1 MSERQDNLDTI
12 KFKSVAVRVTTYKML
27 KALATRDNRSVGMFI
42 THLTEQEQKR
52 QKRKKVV

>member
-12 KFKSVAVRVTTYKML
+12 KFKSVAVRVSTYKML
-27 KALATRDNRSVGMFI
+27 KQLATRDNRSVGMFI

-52 QKRKKVV
+52 QRRKKAA